1 VEQHTRSM
9 KSEDSLRIYGA
20 TMGGSFREGYGVFE
34 QQWGCSLVYVSIG
47 SIDEG
52 SSWQCIL

>member
-1 VEQHTRSM
+1 M

-34 QQWGCSLVYVSIG
+34 QLWGCSLVYVSIG

-52 SSWQCIL
+52 SSWQCML